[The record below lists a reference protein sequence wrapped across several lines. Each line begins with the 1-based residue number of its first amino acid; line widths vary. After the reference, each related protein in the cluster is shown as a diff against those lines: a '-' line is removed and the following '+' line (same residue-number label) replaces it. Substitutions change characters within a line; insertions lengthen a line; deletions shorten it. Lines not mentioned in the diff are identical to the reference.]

1 MRLDDWPRVGFL
13 LTKTIL
19 QSRTPASMRVKAFC
33 KHSIQSTLNVKCR
46 MPGNTILPLSLLIQ
60 RTPKISLQA
69 RYIVV
74 FIPTQFEKFTVFFSP
89 DVSDH

>member
-1 MRLDDWPRVGFL
+1 
-13 LTKTIL
+13 
-19 QSRTPASMRVKAFC
+19 MRVKAFC

-74 FIPTQFEKFTVFFSP
+74 FIPTQFEKCCIFFLLQML
-89 DVSDH
+89 VMHILKKRKNVKVL